1 MAVRILRR
9 AFDVHEYHR
18 MAEAGI
24 LDEDDRVELIEGEI
38 VQMSPIGSRH
48 QGCVNRLARLLFEFA
63 GRDYVVH
70 VQGPVRL
77 NERSEPQPDLA
88 LLKPRSDFYSDRHP
102 TPEDVLLLI
111 EVSETSADYDREV
124 KLPLYAGAGIAEV
137 WIVDLGARTIEVCA
151 DPRRNAYE
159 TVTAAR
165 RGETVAS
172 PSVPEF
178 SLRVDDIFG

>member
-38 VQMSPIGSRH
+38 VHMSPIGSRH

-70 VQGPVRL
+70 VQGPIRL
-77 NERSEPQPDLA
+77 SERSELQPDLA
-88 LLKPRSDFYSDRHP
+88 LLKPRPDFYSEGHP
-102 TPEDVLLLI
+102 APEAVLLLI

-124 KLPLYAGAGIAEV
+124 KLPLYATAGIAEV
-137 WIVDLGARTIEVCA
+137 WIVDLEAQIIEAHA
-151 DPRRNAYE
+151 DTRHNTYT
-159 TVTAAR
+159 TVTATR
-165 RGETVAS
+165 RGQTVAS
-172 PSVPEF
+172 HTVAGL
-178 SLRVDDIFG
+178 SLAPDDILR

>member
-9 AFDVHEYHR
+9 AFDVDEYHR
-18 MAEAGI
+18 MAKAGI
-24 LDEDDRVELIEGEI
+24 LSEDDRVELLGGEI
-38 VQMSPIGSRH
+38 IEMSPIGSRH

-63 GRDYVVH
+63 GRNYVVH

-77 NERSEPQPDLA
+77 NERSELQPDLA
-88 LLKPRSDFYSDRHP
+88 LLKPRPDFYSEGHP

-137 WIVDLGARTIEVCA
+137 WIVDLGAQAVEVCA
-151 DPRRNAYE
+151 DPRRSAYE
-159 TVTAAR
+159 AVTMAR
-165 RGETVAS
+165 SGQTFGS
-172 PSVPEF
+172 PTVPEL
-178 SLRVDDIFG
+178 SVRVDDILS

>member
-24 LDEDDRVELIEGEI
+24 LNEDDRVELIEGEI

-48 QGCVNRLARLLFEFA
+48 QGCVNRLTTILVEFA
-63 GRDYVVH
+63 ARRYVVS

-88 LLKPRSDFYSDRHP
+88 LLKVRPDSYSSSHP
-102 TPEDVLLLI
+102 TPDDVLLLI
-111 EVSETSADYDREV
+111 EVSETSADYDREM

-137 WIVDLGARTIEVCA
+137 WIVDLEAQIIEA
-151 DPRRNAYE
+151 HANPRRDAYE
-159 TVTAAR
+159 TVTTAR
-165 RGETVAS
+165 RGQIVVSHAVPGLSLAS
-172 PSVPEF
+172 
-178 SLRVDDIFG
+178 DDILG

>member
-48 QGCVNRLARLLFEFA
+48 QGCVNRLARLLFDFA

-88 LLKPRSDFYSDRHP
+88 LLKSRSDFYSDRHP

-137 WIVDLGARTIEVCA
+137 WIVDLGAQTVEVRA
-151 DPRRNAYE
+151 DPRRSAYGA
-159 TVTAAR
+159 VTAAR
-165 RGETVAS
+165 SGQTFAS
-172 PSVPEF
+172 PTVPEL
-178 SLRVDDIFG
+178 SVRVDDILG

>member
-70 VQGPVRL
+70 IQGPVRL

-88 LLKPRSDFYSDRHP
+88 LLKLRPDFYSERHP
-102 TPEDVLLLI
+102 TPDDVLLLI

-137 WIVDLGARTIEVCA
+137 
-151 DPRRNAYE
+151 
-159 TVTAAR
+159 
-165 RGETVAS
+165 
-172 PSVPEF
+172 
-178 SLRVDDIFG
+178 